1 MARAAEAVTA
11 CTQAARRASI
21 ADEVSVGAED
31 AVATVRRQR
40 DDAVAEL
47 EAARRRLDRAAA
59 SVLSTEQEVLYV
71 QNTAAQ
77 LAQQARDAT
86 AAQAAAEEARTQ
98 AIEAAGVAITE
109 QLSTQLTLCGKGDLV
124 AQLVGPLVNCSVCDD
139 LALPFQARDC
149 RKCRTVV
156 CWGCLSGLCVGLAD
170 SAKAAETATLGVC
183 NCNTPLSSVRDV
195 LWRMEFEPA
204 AADALRE
211 VDAVLRKHELLEAQ
225 KAGAAAAVAGMRAAA
240 DECPYGGVMTV
251 LRRAKEMG
259 CTLITQCPGCG
270 IKCDA
275 MPSRC
280 LHVTCDACNTEFCG
294 NCATTHGQTRISVTQ
309 ISLCWA
315 NLRLGTYTDYSFKIE
330 QAGVVTARDAAV
342 EMAKVPLNWRFIDTK
357 PLVEAAAKCGHQGFT
372 VLMPGDRLYFYSNV
386 NGPPVLLPKEL
397 VNELE
402 DPDHT
407 WSWTAF
413 HMSHMT
419 VLRVVMYLRQLAT
432 GEAEG
437 TQHIGTFESSA
448 MAPDFGVTGMQTV
461 VYAQHMLD
469 VSAYDVWSRDVGTD
483 VLGLLYGEFGP
494 TAMETPVKA
503 DFLTAKRALHAVGLL
518 GRADLD
524 TFPETR
530 KHQRM
535 LLTVRGYARLVA
547 DDERLPEEVRLGL
560 TNGTANQALVD
571 AHPEENCVWMACV
584 LLKAKP
590 WTVSDQ
596 ALESCLRAANEVAEQ
611 QDFNVLNPTYF
622 LSCITLTEGIPDNGL
637 NGYRDA
643 VIGRWVAGTDIVDTD
658 FDLPSYRAFCFTLG
672 PDIFVNDNPLR
683 RFVDTIHPDF
693 RAVLT
698 CPEARQEHIRARELH
713 MSREL
718 NAAKAKPRAAR
729 RKTKEPVITFDSDV
743 VEEDSEEDGDDD
755 EDYKPQRKA
764 RRK

>member
-11 CTQAARRASI
+11 STQAARLASL
-21 ADEVSVGAED
+21 ADNESLGAED

-59 SVLSTEQEVLYV
+59 TVRETEQEVLSV

-77 LAQQARDAT
+77 LAQQARDAA

-109 QLSTQLTLCGKGDLV
+109 QLRTQLLLCGKGDLV
-124 AQLVGPLVNCSVCDD
+124 AQIGGPPVNCSVCDE

-170 SAKAAETATLGVC
+170 SAKAAETGTLGVC
-183 NCNTPLSSVRDV
+183 NCTTPLSSVRDV

-204 AADALRE
+204 AADAVRE

-240 DECPYGGVMTV
+240 AECPYGGVLTV

-294 NCATTHGQTRISVTQ
+294 NCATTHGETRVSVTQ

-315 NLRLGTYTDYSFKIE
+315 NLRLGTYTDYSFKFE

-357 PLVEAAAKCGHQGFT
+357 PLVEAAAECGYDGFT
-372 VLMPGDRLYFYSNV
+372 VLMPGDRFYFYSNI
-386 NGPPVLLPKEL
+386 NGPPVLLPKALTFE
-397 VNELE
+397 EE
-402 DPDHT
+402 DPDHLWPWMGPT
-407 WSWTAF
+407 
-413 HMSHMT
+413 SHGVSQMT
-419 VLRVVMYLRQLAT
+419 VLRVVMHLRELAT
-432 GEAEG
+432 GEAAG
-437 TQHIGTFESSA
+437 RQHIGAFETSRE
-448 MAPDFGVTGMQTV
+448 APDFGVTGMQTV
-461 VYAQHMLD
+461 SYAQHVLD
-469 VSAYDVWSRDVGTD
+469 VSAFDVATR
-483 VLGLLYGEFGP
+483 VLGPDVQGLLIGEFGP
-494 TAMETPVKA
+494 SAMETPVKA
-503 DFLTAKRALHAVGLL
+503 DFLTAKRALHAGGLL
-518 GRADLD
+518 SRSDLA
-524 TFPETR
+524 TFPSSR
-530 KHQRM
+530 KLQRM
-535 LLTVRGYARLVA
+535 LLTARGYARLVA
-547 DDERLPEEVRLGL
+547 DDERLPADVRLAL
-560 TNGTANQALVD
+560 TTGTAAEVKMD
-571 AHPEENCVWMACV
+571 AHPEEDAVWLACV

-590 WTVSDQ
+590 WTVSNE
-596 ALESCLRAANEVAEQ
+596 ALESCLRAAKDVEEEY
-611 QDFNVLNPTYF
+611 DGFNVLNF
-622 LSCITLTEGIPDNGL
+622 LGCFTLTEGVTHPSL

-643 VIGRWVAGTDIVDTD
+643 VIGRWVAGTDID
-658 FDLPSYRAFCFTLG
+658 FDCAKYRGVCYTLG
-672 PDIFVNDNPLR
+672 LDIFVNDTPMR
-683 RFVDTIHPDF
+683 RFVDAIHPDF
-693 RAVLT
+693 RAVIT
-698 CPEARQEHIRARELH
+698 CPAVRQALIRQNEL
-713 MSREL
+713 L

-743 VEEDSEEDGDDD
+743 EVMEEEDSEEDGDDD